1 MSNEVIESK
10 LEAALKE
17 LNAAL
22 MHDDCPKWLS
32 DQLTT
37 ICSTIGYAV
46 DELHYGS
53 GSEMK

>member
-22 MHDDCPKWLS
+22 MNDDCPKWLS

-46 DELHYGS
+46 DELHYG